1 MTDTSDEGY
10 ESWMDEA
17 GLSDESAHPSDMPN
31 KADTASKRSRESP
44 QYFDENPRNTFDKC
58 TEQQLCTPQGFQRF
72 AGFLCDTTEYNSENG
87 YTTSDK
93 HTVPYAALH

>member
-1 MTDTSDEGY
+1 MTGTSDEGY

-44 QYFDENPRNTFDKC
+44 QYFRQMHGT
-58 TEQQLCTPQGFQRF
+58 TALYSTGFSKVC
-72 AGFLCDTTEYNSENG
+72 GLS
-87 YTTSDK
+87 
-93 HTVPYAALH
+93 L